1 MDRVL
6 PAFFLNQEDARLGS
20 CTGCRV
26 QGGEVHGRFQLHT
39 SALRQ
44 LLECKPWAEA
54 VALKALQK
62 AGAYT
67 QALVILYEK

>member
-1 MDRVL
+1 MFGQLRGL
-6 PAFFLNQEDARLGS
+6 PCARWEGL
-20 CTGCRV
+20 
-26 QGGEVHGRFQLHT
+26 QGRFQLHT

-54 VALKALQK
+54 VAMKALQK